1 MKTTKTLKEIIDMY
15 DHIGEKLEIQY
26 RTYASTG
33 YDVFTGVCFYNYQT
47 KELIPSDY
55 DEYDL
60 DDEFIK
66 WEMTTD
72 IFSGK
77 QFLQVWFDGNWV

>member
-15 DHIGEKLEIQY
+15 DHVGEELEIQY

-33 YDVFTGVCFYNYQT
+33 YDVFASVCFYNYQT
-47 KELIPSDY
+47 EELIPSDY

-72 IFSGK
+72 TFSGK
-77 QFLQVWFDGNWV
+77 QFLIVWFESKWV